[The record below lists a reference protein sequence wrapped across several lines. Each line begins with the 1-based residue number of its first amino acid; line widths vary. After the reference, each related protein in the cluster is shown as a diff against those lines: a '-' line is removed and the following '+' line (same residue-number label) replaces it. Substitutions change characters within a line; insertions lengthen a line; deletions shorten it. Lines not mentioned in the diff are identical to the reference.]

1 MDNQQQTT
9 EQEVLQFLKNNK
21 TFRNKIKENIK
32 RNIDIYSIMSNK
44 IKEPR
49 FLQHINKIGM
59 SNLMNQAMIEEA
71 EEDEEWYEEKE
82 NNLKF
87 TYKYKMPDSIVEF
100 LFYLFGEKNRAKK
113 YCTPDLQEID
123 MMCKLIECARQEV
136 NINNE
141 YKNKLRI
148 INVFNFVNTVG
159 EVSTKIKAQLKL
171 EQQRQQA
178 HQEQDKID
186 NYLTLLGKIENIKK
200 YLTGKIQ
207 NNNGFI

>member
-1 MDNQQQTT
+1 MDNQQQTI
-9 EQEVLQFLKNNK
+9 EQEVLNYLKNNE

-32 RNIDIYSIMSNK
+32 RNIDIYSIISYT

-71 EEDEEWYEEKE
+71 EEDDEWYEEKE
-82 NNLKF
+82 NNFKF

-159 EVSTKIKAQLKL
+159 EISNEIKTQL
-171 EQQRQQA
+171 RQQA
-178 HQEQDKID
+178 HQKQNEID
-186 NYLTLLGKIENIKK
+186 NYLSGDID
-200 YLTGKIQ
+200 
-207 NNNGFI
+207 